1 MEIVD
6 TLTAKYIILC
16 YYRGFFSQ
24 SKLLKLN
31 ISLNKKRLGHDIL
44 VVTDTLIR
52 LTCHFVI

>member
-16 YYRGFFSQ
+16 YYRVFFSQ

-52 LTCHFVI
+52 LTCHFFI